1 MFSKSSAIES
11 WVFLKSY
18 FLLLAPMK
26 QPVCEI
32 TWQPIRHGV
41 HLCIAWWQRWG
52 FAPAA
57 QENFTVLE
65 NSWICFECISSYF
78 VFYLKYLF
86 NDLIYW
92 NFNANRF
99 MFYLQRA
106 GVIRQELAKLK
117 KQAAAWDLSFFYRL
131 VLFVTGDCYF
141 HLFISFVYC
150 YLVFLLSHMLNRW
163 VIFWGAS

>member
-1 MFSKSSAIES
+1 MGSISALHDGRGGAS
-11 WVFLKSY
+11 
-18 FLLLAPMK
+18 LL
-26 QPVCEI
+26 
-32 TWQPIRHGV
+32 
-41 HLCIAWWQRWG
+41 QRRR
-52 FAPAA
+52 
-57 QENFTVLE
+57 NFTVLE

-117 KQAAAWDLSFFYRL
+117 KQAAA
-131 VLFVTGDCYF
+131 
-141 HLFISFVYC
+141 
-150 YLVFLLSHMLNRW
+150 
-163 VIFWGAS
+163 